1 MKFFRDL
8 TVDVT
13 YFAQSIILTCSKRE
27 EKKRKV
33 EFIDSCMT
41 NSCIR
46 FRDYAT
52 YMYIMRKREK
62 EGRERE
68 REKE

>member
-1 MKFFRDL
+1 MKFSKDF

-13 YFAQSIILTCSKRE
+13 YFAQSIILTCSKRD
-27 EKKRKV
+27 EKKREI
-33 EFIDSCMT
+33 EFVDSCMT

-52 YMYIMRKREK
+52 YICI
-62 EGRERE
+62 
-68 REKE
+68 

>member
-1 MKFFRDL
+1 M
-8 TVDVT
+8 
-13 YFAQSIILTCSKRE
+13 QRE
-27 EKKRKV
+27 ERKRKV

-52 YMYIMRKREK
+52 YMYIMRKEERERGGK
-62 EGRERE
+62 RERE
-68 REKE
+68 RERKRESN